1 MASSTSSQQ
10 PTLRRIREIER
21 GLPFRRIEKLISA
34 LNETDARIAY
44 LVQIAPRTLVRR
56 KHEGT
61 LKPDESERVDRI
73 ERIYHL
79 AIELFEGDKT
89 EAVKWLKEPN
99 RGLANQ
105 SRALLESDVIRCL
118 VSRASGSDASRPNAI
133 HQRLA
138 KPRTWVF
145 GYYEESSSS

>member
-1 MASSTSSQQ
+1 MICHMASSPSTQQ

-21 GLPFRRIEKLISA
+21 GLPFRRVEKLIRE
-34 LNETDARIAY
+34 LNETDARIAH
-44 LVQIAPRTLVRR
+44 LIQIAPRTLVRR
-56 KHEGT
+56 KQEGI

-73 ERIYHL
+73 ERIYRL

-105 SRALLESDVIRCL
+105 PPLDFSRTEIGAREVENLIGRLEH
-118 VSRASGSDASRPNAI
+118 G
-133 HQRLA
+133 
-138 KPRTWVF
+138 VF
-145 GYYEESSSS
+145 S